1 MKPKDNLL
9 YTIESYFEYNEVLDM
24 YAINFYSTFMM
35 INDNRIFYTK
45 LFTIENQI
53 MDIPLFQFF
62 KNVSENTEIIDLT
75 HIIGTAILHFGGHYF
90 LIYLSNSKL
99 LLFFPHDKNKI
110 LLEQFDDF
118 KFYVKDGNILIPL
131 ENNSDLGNSRT
142 QAYIRARVLKMTLE
156 SLSMEARRGEV
167 IMENEQE
174 VTEKE
179 NLESNMCE
187 NRPISICDDILKNKI
202 EIPLYPK

>member
-9 YTIESYFEYNEVLDM
+9 YTIESYFEYNEVHDM

-45 LFTIENQI
+45 LSKVAKYKTGLRFTIENQI
-53 MDIPLFQFF
+53 MDIPCEKDIKRLVFQFF

-90 LIYLSNSKL
+90 LIYLSNSSYGDFRKMML
-99 LLFFPHDKNKI
+99 KRIAFYFFPHDKNKI

-118 KFYVKDGNILIPL
+118 VKYVKLKKSKNI
-131 ENNSDLGNSRT
+131 
-142 QAYIRARVLKMTLE
+142 
-156 SLSMEARRGEV
+156 
-167 IMENEQE
+167 
-174 VTEKE
+174 
-179 NLESNMCE
+179 
-187 NRPISICDDILKNKI
+187 NK
-202 EIPLYPK
+202 KAC